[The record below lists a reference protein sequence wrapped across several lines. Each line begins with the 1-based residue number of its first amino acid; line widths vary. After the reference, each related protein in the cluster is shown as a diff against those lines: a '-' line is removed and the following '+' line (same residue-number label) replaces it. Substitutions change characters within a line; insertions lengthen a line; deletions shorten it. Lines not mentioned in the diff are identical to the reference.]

1 MLHDV
6 EDFCASCSVCLRIK
20 GSDTQPNKTK
30 LLNIPRGS
38 YPFQQIMLDYIEFER
53 GKSGKKYVMTL
64 QCQFTRFVQV
74 YPCARHD
81 AEATARHLMSF
92 ISTFGFPET
101 VSSDRGAHF
110 SAELVKNLC
119 KMLNIKQ
126 VLHVPYR
133 PEASG
138 TIERLHRTLKSGI
151 WALAYDQGLDWEEV
165 IAPVVFATGR
175 WVPPFSVYW
184 NFCSI
189 KLLLFFLFFIAF

>member
-1 MLHDV
+1 
-6 EDFCASCSVCLRIK
+6 
-20 GSDTQPNKTK
+20 
-30 LLNIPRGS
+30 
-38 YPFQQIMLDYIEFER
+38 
-53 GKSGKKYVMTL
+53 MTL

-101 VSSDRGAHF
+101 VSSDPCAHL